1 MKRVL
6 IVDDESIV
14 RVALRSL
21 ADWEKYGFTVVRDCM
36 GGLQAV
42 EYMKENPVE
51 LLITDMK
58 MPLKWKHDA
67 LPIFA
72 VFPFQRRGHGP
83 HGYGACGNQPSQGRQ
98 VWDHSF

>member
-21 ADWEKYGFTVVRDCM
+21 TDWESWGYTLVKDCLDGF
-36 GGLQAV
+36 QAL
-42 EYMKENPVE
+42 EYIRNHPVE

-58 MPLKWKHDA
+58 M
-67 LPIFA
+67 
-72 VFPFQRRGHGP
+72 FPENTGLRTRQRP
-83 HGYGACGNQPSQGRQ
+83 
-98 VWDHSF
+98 VI

>member
-21 ADWEKYGFTVVRDCM
+21 TDWESWGYTLVKDCLDGF
-36 GGLQAV
+36 QAL
-42 EYMKENPVE
+42 EYIRNHPVE

-58 MPLKWKHDA
+58 MPGLDGLGLIRRLKEEKK
-67 LPIFA
+67 LQNINTYYNPIYA
-72 VFPFQRRGHGP
+72 PMP
-83 HGYGACGNQPSQGRQ
+83 GYYGRAKL
-98 VWDHSF
+98 